1 MNAIVTGKQ
10 EKQAGSL
17 VFNEVTVWN
26 IANDISPYEL
36 RYNNPILVGKKHEY
50 TLRIGFQQPTG
61 IAYTYMSINSFSV
74 GGSFELVGS
83 NGSIYESFKF
93 YRFNTRDDDNA
104 YWEKQHI
111 AGTASSGLL
120 KSLTFGFLE

>member
-1 MNAIVTGKQ
+1 MNAIISGKM

-17 VFNEVTVWN
+17 VFNEVAVWDV
-26 IANDISPYEL
+26 ANNNSPYEL
-36 RYNNPILVGKKHEY
+36 RYDDLAGREYKY
-50 TLRIGFQQPTG
+50 TLRIGMQRQTG

-74 GGSFELVGS
+74 GESFELVGE
-83 NGSIYESFKF
+83 NDSIYESIKF
-93 YRFNTRDDDNA
+93 YRFRTRDDDDV

-111 AGTASSGLL
+111 AGTSSSGLL